1 RPKQKKIMHVL
12 LVEDDD
18 LIARGISAGLE
29 LADITM
35 DHVGTLSHAQ
45 AAFENFHT
53 DVIILD
59 LSLPDGDGLSALKK
73 WRGAGLTTP
82 VLILTARDAV
92 PDKVAGL
99 SAGGD
104 DYLPK
109 PFDLDELIARL
120 HALHRRTQGRAQPR
134 IQHGNIEFDPVA
146 RQVWQDNK
154 PISLP
159 RRELVL
165 LETLFN
171 ARGTLLSNEQLKER
185 LYGFDTEVESNAI
198 NVHIHHLRRKLGN
211 HIVETVRGVGY
222 RLGSPSN

>member
-1 RPKQKKIMHVL
+1 MHVL

-18 LIARGISAGLE
+18 LIARGIAAGLTF
-29 LADITM
+29 ADITM

-45 AAFENFHT
+45 AAFESFHT

-59 LSLPDGDGLSALKK
+59 LSLPDGDGLTALKK
-73 WRGAGLTTP
+73 WRDNGLQTP

-120 HALHRRTQGRAQPR
+120 RALHRRHQGRASSL
-134 IQHGNIEFDPVA
+134 IEHGDLVFDPVA
-146 RQVWQDNK
+146 RQVWLGEQTID
-154 PISLP
+154 LP
-159 RRELVL
+159 RRELIL
-165 LETLFN
+165 LETLLG

-185 LYGFDTEVESNAI
+185 LYGFDTEVESNAV
-198 NVHIHHLRRKLGN
+198 NVHIHHLRRKLGSS
-211 HIVETVRGVGY
+211 IVETVRGLGF
-222 RLGSPSN
+222 RLGPEVKLTSANG

>member
-1 RPKQKKIMHVL
+1 MHVL
-12 LVEDDD
+12 LVEDDE
-18 LIARGISAGLE
+18 LIARGICAGLE
-29 LADITM
+29 LADITV
-35 DHVGTLSHAQ
+35 DHVPTLSQ
-45 AAFENFHT
+45 ANTAVELFHT
-53 DVIILD
+53 DVIVLD
-59 LSLPDGDGLSALKK
+59 LSLPDGDGMDALKR
-73 WRGAGLTTP
+73 WRREGLLTP

-92 PDKVAGL
+92 PDRVAGL

-120 HALHRRTQGRAQPR
+120 HALQRRTQGRAESR
-134 IQHGNIEFDPVA
+134 IQHGNIEFDPAA
-146 RQVWQDNK
+146 RQVWQGGE
-154 PISLP
+154 PITLP

-211 HIVETVRGVGY
+211 NIVETVRGVGY
-222 RLGSPSN
+222 RLGTAAD